1 MQQMKGKTCSNLDD
15 MIYRGIRW
23 GSTQLLGKRH
33 CCYMYNVTQNTMLK
47 CNKVLFSAL
56 ANSFFFLQTRVT
68 LFLRP
73 GIVITAVIY
82 SSCDIWH

>member
-33 CCYMYNVTQNTMLK
+33 CCYMYNVTQNTTWK
-47 CNKVLFSAL
+47 CNKVLFFTL
-56 ANSFFFLQTRVT
+56 ATNIFPQRRVT
-68 LFLRP
+68 LLLRP
-73 GIVITAVIY
+73 GEVITAVIY